1 MRRIALA
8 ALAAL
13 LLAVACGGSSPS
25 TDGSADQAPEFTVG
39 TFAGSTFSLREQRG
53 TPVVLN
59 FWESW

>member
-1 MRRIALA
+1 MRQIV
-8 ALAAL
+8 
-13 LLAVACGGSSPS
+13 LAVLALFLAGACGGSSPR
-25 TDGSADQAPEFTVG
+25 TEGSADQAPDFTVE

>member
-8 ALAAL
+8 AFAL
-13 LLAVACGGSSPS
+13 FLAVACGGSSPS
-25 TDGSADQAPEFTVG
+25 TEGSVDQAPVFTVE